1 MTPIETKI
9 AFAAAAASLVTLTGA
24 LTPAD
29 AATRTVTA
37 CSRFG
42 QACTTAPVRRGQFG
56 LEVRLPGGTWIS
68 CARDCSTTLRDET
81 IDFWSKRDWER
92 GGGEGNRRSH

>member
-1 MTPIETKI
+1 MKI
-9 AFAAAAASLVTLTGA
+9 VHAVIATAAIAAAVTSINAAN
-24 LTPAD
+24 
-29 AATRTVTA
+29 AAPRDGGVTA

-42 QACTTAPVRRGQFG
+42 HGCTSAPVRRGSMG

-92 GGGEGNRRSH
+92 GGGEGQRRN

>member
-1 MTPIETKI
+1 MNITSLIL
-9 AFAAAAASLVTLTGA
+9 AAASLAGVGLA
-24 LTPAD
+24 FMPAE
-29 AATRTVTA
+29 AATRGGTVTA

-42 QACTTAPVRRGQFG
+42 HGCTSAPVRRGAMG

-92 GGGEGNRRSH
+92 GGGEGQRRN